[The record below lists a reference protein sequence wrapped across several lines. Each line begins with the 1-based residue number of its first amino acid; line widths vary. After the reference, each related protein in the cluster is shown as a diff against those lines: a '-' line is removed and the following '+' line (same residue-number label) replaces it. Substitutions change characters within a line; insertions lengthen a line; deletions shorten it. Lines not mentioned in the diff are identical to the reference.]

1 WPGNVRELEHAI
13 GHACMMA
20 TGERIDVPDLPERI
34 VQASKSSLGHPE
46 AMSEMATA
54 AYGKLNLGD
63 AACGSKLAA
72 QESEL
77 IARAL
82 SEAGGN
88 QSQAARQL
96 GIGRDALRYKLKKYS
111 LEHQVGDWGLGN

>member
-1 WPGNVRELEHAI
+1 MPANSHVEFRFRDNAG
-13 GHACMMA
+13 
-20 TGERIDVPDLPERI
+20 
-34 VQASKSSLGHPE
+34 
-46 AMSEMATA
+46 
-54 AYGKLNLGD
+54 
-63 AACGSKLAA
+63 GSKLAA

-111 LEHQVGDWGLGN
+111 LEHQIDDFGLRN

>member
-1 WPGNVRELEHAI
+1 
-13 GHACMMA
+13 MA
-20 TGERIDVPDLPERI
+20 TGDRIDMPDLPERLL
-34 VQASKSSLGHPE
+34 QASKSSLGHPE
-46 AMSEMATA
+46 EMPEMATA
-54 AYGKLNLGD
+54 AYGKFNLGD
-63 AACGSKLAA
+63 GACGSKLAA

-111 LEHQVGDWGLGN
+111 LEHQIDDFGLRN